1 MSIPMPAGYGLGANF
16 LGGFVCPPNPVPF
29 TKYLTSSLS
38 STVINQSIYLAYV
51 LVGTGGST
59 VLTVGGATVAT
70 ATTGTSVSGSIFVPA
85 GATLAATVVGA
96 AFFAYSASG
105 VQF

>member
-1 MSIPMPAGYGLGANF
+1 MSIPMPAGWGLGANM

-29 TKYLTSSLS
+29 TKYLTASL
-38 STVINQSIYLAYV
+38 TTPAINQSIYLAYV

-59 VLTVGGATVAT
+59 VLTVGGVTIT

-85 GATLAATVVGA
+85 STAIAFTVVGSV
-96 AFFAYSASG
+96 FCAYSAPG